1 MAYVS
6 NTRYRTYMGRVKLT
20 LSAEQELVALAK
32 RMAKSRRMS
41 VSALFAHMIRALDR
55 ETTAD
60 LSDLGPITRQ
70 ASGLVTQRSHRSDRE
85 LSDRELIEEA
95 LEEKYL
101 HGASR
106 GA

>member
-1 MAYVS
+1 MS
-6 NTRYRTYMGRVKLT
+6 RVKLT
-20 LSAEQELVALAK
+20 LSAEEELVALAK
-32 RMAKSRRMS
+32 RVAKSRRMS
-41 VSALFAHMIRALDR
+41 VSALFARVIRALDR

-60 LSDLGPITRQ
+60 RSDLGPITRQ
-70 ASGLVTQRSHRSDRE
+70 ASGLVPQRSQRSDRELSDRE

>member
-1 MAYVS
+1 MS
-6 NTRYRTYMGRVKLT
+6 RVKLT
-20 LSAEQELVALAK
+20 LSAEEELVALAK
-32 RMAKSRRMS
+32 RVAKSRRMS
-41 VSALFAHMIRALDR
+41 VSALFARVIRALDR

-60 LSDLGPITRQ
+60 RSDLGPITRQ
-70 ASGLVTQRSHRSDRE
+70 ASGLVTQRSQR
-85 LSDRELIEEA
+85 SDRELIEEA

>member
-1 MAYVS
+1 
-6 NTRYRTYMGRVKLT
+6 MGRVKLT

-55 ETTAD
+55 EATAD
-60 LSDLGPITRQ
+60 RSDLGPITRQ

-85 LSDRELIEEA
+85 LIEEA

-101 HGASR
+101 HGASP

>member
-1 MAYVS
+1 
-6 NTRYRTYMGRVKLT
+6 MGRVKLT
-20 LSAEQELVALAK
+20 LSAEEELVALAK
-32 RMAKSRRMS
+32 RVAKSRRMS
-41 VSALFAHMIRALDR
+41 VSALFARVIRALDR

-60 LSDLGPITRQ
+60 RSDLGPITRQ
-70 ASGLVTQRSHRSDRE
+70 ASGLVTQRSQR
-85 LSDRELIEEA
+85 SDRELIEEA

>member
-1 MAYVS
+1 M
-6 NTRYRTYMGRVKLT
+6 TRYRTYMSRVKLT
-20 LSAEQELVALAK
+20 LSAEEELVALAK
-32 RMAKSRRMS
+32 RVAKSRRMS
-41 VSALFAHMIRALDR
+41 VSALFAHVIRALDR

-60 LSDLGPITRQ
+60 GSDLGPITRQ

-85 LSDRELIEEA
+85 SIEEA

>member
-1 MAYVS
+1 
-6 NTRYRTYMGRVKLT
+6 MGRVKLT

-60 LSDLGPITRQ
+60 RSDLGPITRQ

-85 LSDRELIEEA
+85 LSDRELSDRELSDRELIEEA

>member
-1 MAYVS
+1 MS
-6 NTRYRTYMGRVKLT
+6 RVKLT
-20 LSAEQELVALAK
+20 LSAEEELVALAK
-32 RMAKSRRMS
+32 RVAKSRRMS
-41 VSALFAHMIRALDR
+41 VSALFARVIRALDR

-60 LSDLGPITRQ
+60 RSDLGPITRQ
-70 ASGLVTQRSHRSDRE
+70 ASGLVPQRSQR
-85 LSDRELIEEA
+85 SDRELIEEA